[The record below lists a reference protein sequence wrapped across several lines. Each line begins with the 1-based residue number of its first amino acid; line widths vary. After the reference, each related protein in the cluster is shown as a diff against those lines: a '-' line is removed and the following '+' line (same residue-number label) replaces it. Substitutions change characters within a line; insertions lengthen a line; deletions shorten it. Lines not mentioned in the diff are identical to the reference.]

1 MISQASRTI
10 LCLFKQLGGQM
21 TKVCREGIL
30 NRGSEQPGLNTACCS
45 CFPCRTSCGDGGWFC
60 LCGSGGRPRQDRHRT
75 HGVLDLAAA
84 VAKNTSTLF
93 GDYVAKFGGRERSA
107 FFAVYDGHGGRQ
119 VVQASE
125 RTPGEPLTPLLQAQQ
140 SCTVNKRCIS
150 ASSTELKQTRC
161 STVAMTLLHCIYY
174 IHTENGIDGHIPCLL
189 ARCFH
194 SPG

>member
-1 MISQASRTI
+1 MEDGFVFVDQAGGPDRTGI
-10 LCLFKQLGGQM
+10 EHMESLTLQLLLQ
-21 TKVCREGIL
+21 
-30 NRGSEQPGLNTACCS
+30 
-45 CFPCRTSCGDGGWFC
+45 
-60 LCGSGGRPRQDRHRT
+60 
-75 HGVLDLAAA
+75 
-84 VAKNTSTLF
+84 KNTSTLF

-125 RTPGEPLTPLLQAQQ
+125 RMQPGEPLTPLLQVQQ

-150 ASSTELKQTRC
+150 ASSIELKQTRC
-161 STVAMTLLHCIYY
+161 STVAMTLLHRIYY
-174 IHTENGIDGHIPCLL
+174 IHTENGTDGHIPCLL